1 MAGEFDL
8 IRRYFTRSAPSYSG
22 GELGVDLGVGDDCAL
37 LSIPAGHQLA
47 VSLDT
52 LVEGQHFLPN
62 TAPELIAS
70 RLVGSTV
77 SDLAAMGAEP
87 RWLTLGLTL
96 PSADE
101 AWVKAFSTEL
111 HQCLDAHKMAL
122 VGGDTTK
129 GPLALS
135 AQVHGVLPQG
145 QGLTRR
151 GAQAGDLI
159 CVTGTLGDSHAG
171 LQIELKNLSS
181 TLSSADSDYLLSRFY
196 KPTPRIQTGVALRGL
211 ATSCIDISDGL
222 LADLSHILSASGVG
236 AALNLEA
243 LPLSDSLINA
253 LGLPKAQIAA
263 LTGGEDFELCFTLP
277 TEHCAVLN
285 NLGVAACVIGQVT
298 EQSDVSGLESLDLNK
313 AGFDHFA

>member
-8 IRRYFTRSAPSYSG
+8 IRRYFTRSAPSD
-22 GELGVDLGVGDDCAL
+22 LGVDLSVGDDCAL
-37 LSIPAGHQLA
+37 LSVPAGHQLA

-96 PSADE
+96 PLADE

-111 HQCLDAHKMAL
+111 HQCLDTYKMAL

-145 QGLTRR
+145 QGLTRH
-151 GAQAGDLI
+151 GAQVGDLI

-171 LQIELKNLSS
+171 LQIELKNLSPA
-181 TLSSADSDYLLSRFY
+181 LSAADSDYLLSRFY
-196 KPTPRIQTGVALRGL
+196 APTPRIQAGIVLRGL

-236 AALNLEA
+236 AALDLEA
-243 LPLSDSLINA
+243 LPLSDSLIHA
-253 LGLPKAQIAA
+253 LGLTKAQIAA

-277 TEHCAVLN
+277 AEHRAVLN
-285 NLGVAACVIGQVT
+285 NLGVAACVIGQVS
-298 EQSDVSGLESLDLNK
+298 EHLGVSGLESLDLNK